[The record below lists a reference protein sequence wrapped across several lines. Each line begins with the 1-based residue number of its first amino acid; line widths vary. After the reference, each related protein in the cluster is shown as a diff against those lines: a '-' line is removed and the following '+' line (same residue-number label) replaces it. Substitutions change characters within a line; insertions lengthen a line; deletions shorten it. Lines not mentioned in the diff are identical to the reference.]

1 MYSHQIASA
10 KVQPQ
15 SEQEINH
22 IIDNT
27 QSFDTLYDQYAI
39 ESYAMF
45 CRLRAEGIIPAQT
58 RFQVSLPTPLAVVGR
73 HIIPPFQAR
82 IEQKYEDA
90 MLRSLEIIQNTIPH
104 SDLAIQWDIAF
115 EIGMLESVPSEF
127 FKPWFSPLKEG
138 IIDRIIRLVAAIKPD
153 VEVGLHL
160 CYGDVGGKHFVQPK
174 DTGLVVEIAKSVL
187 RDVQHPL
194 SWIHLPVPKDR
205 EDIEYFMP
213 LSRLVPEL
221 RRPAE
226 GEGERQETKI
236 FLGLVHPGD
245 KEGTMKRISA
255 AKKVIDKFGVAT
267 ECGMGRFTREDLKSI
282 VELCANIAV
291 PVRR

>member
-10 KVQPQ
+10 KIQPQ

-22 IIDNT
+22 FIDST
-27 QSFDTLYDQYAI
+27 LSLDTLYEQYAI
-39 ESYAMF
+39 ASYETF
-45 CRLRAEGIIPAQT
+45 CSLRTEGTIPPNT
-58 RFQVSLPTPLAVVGR
+58 RFQVSLPTPLAVVAR
-73 HIIPPFQAR
+73 HITPPFQAR

-90 MLRSLEIIQNTIPH
+90 MFRSLEIIQSTIPH

-115 EIGMLESVPSEF
+115 EIGMLESVPLGF

-138 IIDRIIRLVAAIKPD
+138 IIDRMIRLVTAIKPE

-160 CYGDVGGKHFVQPK
+160 CYGDTGGKHFVQPK
-174 DTGLVVEIAKSVL
+174 DTGLVVEVATSVL
-187 RDVQHPL
+187 RHTPHPL

-205 EDIEYFMP
+205 EDIEYFAP

-221 RRPAE
+221 RYPAG
-226 GEGERQETKI
+226 GEEERKETKI

-245 KEGTMKRISA
+245 MEGTMKRIGA
-255 AKKVIDKFGVAT
+255 AKMVIDKFGVAT

-282 VELCANIAV
+282 LEICANIAA
-291 PVRR
+291 PT